1 MNNYNYF
8 EKYNNIFKE
17 IENTINELNNNSI
30 ENYLIEQTSI
40 YINLFEELLSE
51 CDNNSQDKV
60 LISFQNII
68 DELLKKTNK
77 IKNSLET
84 EYTVLKSKYYDLY
97 NNLIILKEKNHNL
110 YNLNDE
116 NLIIEE
122 NNQCQNLVDTIN
134 NDLNYINKYNEFIIL
149 NNIKKNS

>member
-30 ENYLIEQTSI
+30 ENYLIEETNND
-40 YINLFEELLSE
+40 INIFKELLSE
-51 CDNNSQDKV
+51 CDVNSEDKV

-84 EYTVLKSKYYDLY
+84 EYKDFKSKIYNIY
-97 NNLIILKEKNHNL
+97 NNLISLKEKNNYL
-110 YNLNDE
+110 NTLNDE

-122 NNQCQNLVDTIN
+122 KNQCQNLVDTID
-134 NDLNYINKYNEFIIL
+134 NDLNYINKFNELINF
-149 NNIKKNS
+149 K